1 MTHDKVFRR
10 LCRSNKSAAFART
23 TERGTRRIF
32 MHHPLYR
39 LWQDWLLYKCNPL
52 DRCLWAMLVYRLGQW
67 AGESRVAPFRW
78 VGGKTYGL
86 FSRIA
91 PIFTG
96 VYLDRVTRVGKR
108 FHIVHPGMVLIHPR
122 AVFGDNCG
130 VMHGV
135 TVGENMDAGGVPRFG
150 NDCFVGAHATVLGD
164 ITIGDGARIAA
175 NSLVCC
181 DVPPGALA
189 MGVPA
194 RIYPGMA
201 NLKTPAAANATEVPP
216 TAPKPGFRTQAAAG
230 QFRGATSGVAA
241 PSTANEPA

>member
-1 MTHDKVFRR
+1 
-10 LCRSNKSAAFART
+10 
-23 TERGTRRIF
+23 

-52 DRCLWAMLVYRLGQW
+52 DRCLWAMMVYRLGQW
-67 AGESRVAPFRW
+67 VGESRVAPFRW
-78 VGGKTYGL
+78 AGGKVYGL
-86 FSRIA
+86 ASRVA

-96 VYLDRVTRVGKR
+96 VYLDRLTRVGKR

-150 NDCFVGAHATVLGD
+150 NDCFVGAHATVLGG

-181 DVPPGALA
+181 DVPAGALA

-201 NLKTPAAANATEVPP
+201 NLKTPATPAA
-216 TAPKPGFRTQAAAG
+216 TANVDLPSTPPKPGFRTQAAAG
-230 QFRGATSGVAA
+230 QFRGATSGTAV
-241 PSTANEPA
+241 PSTASEPA